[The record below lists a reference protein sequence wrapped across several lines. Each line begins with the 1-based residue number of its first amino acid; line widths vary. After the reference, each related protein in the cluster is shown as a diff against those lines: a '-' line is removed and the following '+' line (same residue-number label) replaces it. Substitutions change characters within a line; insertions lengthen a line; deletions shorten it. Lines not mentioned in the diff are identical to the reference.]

1 MSSRYEG
8 FITLTPEFR
17 GPFELRTS
25 VYVNGTSTLV
35 SEARVTSP
43 MEIAEITVTDLPTDN
58 VRTEIGSQVNT
69 IVKHFEVQAGILQS
83 GLLVFNCNA
92 QSVTN
97 PIVFSYATN
106 GGYLE
111 LREETKEGV
120 YRYSNPSRQAEIDTN
135 EGRFRFILDSGKEYE
150 ARFGKGREDP
160 SSPWSHFLLEQDFV
174 ESIKLKD
181 LSALYASLRFKLNK
195 AECLDEGNF
204 DPNKHT
210 AQFIWYLTIREG
222 RGNKKEE
229 LGGNF
234 IWFGIPIY
242 DYRYPSIAKHIQYD
256 GDFAGSTRTLIY
268 NLPTKDYLLD
278 APLKQG
284 KEYEVCLDILPSI
297 KRAVRY
303 AMKAGIFKS
312 SRGLVVNYMNIGWEL
327 PGSFL
332 VDSEISSI
340 RLKGVIGD

>member
-1 MSSRYEG
+1 MSYSKDLLKDPNFKSG
-8 FITLTPEFR
+8 FFLQ
-17 GPFELRTS
+17 GP
-25 VYVNGTSTLV
+25 N
-35 SEARVTSP
+35 P
-43 MEIAEITVTDLPTDN
+43 VTDQ
-58 VRTEIGSQVNT
+58 R
-69 IVKHFEVQAGILQS
+69 K
-83 GLLVFNCNA
+83 
-92 QSVTN
+92 
-97 PIVFSYATN
+97 VFSYLDY
-106 GGYLE
+106 GGKAIKVKDVLWIMSQWWTPYNFKDAE
-111 LREETKEGV
+111 FEEMKEGE
-120 YRYSNPSRQAEIDTN
+120 YRYSNPSRQCEIDSN
-135 EGRFRFILDSGKEYE
+135 EGRFRFVLDSGKEYE

-160 SSPWSHFLLEQDFV
+160 STPWSHFLLEQDFV
-174 ESIKLKD
+174 ESTKLKD

-195 AECLDEGNF
+195 CVCLDDAHY
-204 DPNKHT
+204 DPSKHT

-234 IWFGIPIY
+234 IWFGIPIF
-242 DYRYPSIAKHIQYD
+242 DYRYPSIGKHIQYD

-268 NLPTKDYLLD
+268 NLPTKDYLED
-278 APLKQG
+278 APLVLG
-284 KEYEVCLDILPSI
+284 KEYDICLDVLPSI